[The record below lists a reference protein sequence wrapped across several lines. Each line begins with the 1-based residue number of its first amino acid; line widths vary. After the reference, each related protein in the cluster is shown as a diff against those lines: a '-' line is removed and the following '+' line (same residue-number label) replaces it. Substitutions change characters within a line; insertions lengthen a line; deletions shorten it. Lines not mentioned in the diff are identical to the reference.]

1 MKKKKGKK
9 KRNHHGAQNLG
20 KKKREEERVRQREGK
35 NKSGRERGKLFALGK
50 SNYMTFGL

>member
-1 MKKKKGKK
+1 MKKKGKK